1 MAYASSR
8 NQRGYVQKESV
19 WGTIPNGTG
28 TASVAATDAFQ
39 FISLDMNSAQPI
51 NPRPDKTGSLSQV
64 KGTAGRKSATWSMTC
79 SLAGSGAAGT
89 PPDIDVFLAALM
101 GKDGVPNGTTNVTYG
116 LEDASPSLTIWDFCP
131 PAGVEQR
138 CIFGAIV
145 QRATFNFG
153 GNFAQV
159 TFSGEGKAV
168 LTKNGY
174 AGADTD
180 GKGGLNA
187 FPSEPSSQTTAGSA
201 VSGYKGVIT
210 LDSVAYS
217 TIRSGNIDIAVAR
230 ELPKDGWDTDY
241 PLAPADGIRTVTAA
255 WSQYED
261 DAAGLATLIGKMIAH
276 TTFDSSYQFGKT
288 AGNIWTIT
296 LNDNLFDAPTYGYD
310 ATRRYINFKCQA
322 AASSGTAKD
331 ECSIVLT

>member
-1 MAYASSR
+1 MAYGSSR
-8 NQRGYVQKESV
+8 NQRGYVQKESS
-19 WGTIPNGTG
+19 WGVIPATG
-28 TASVAATDAFQ
+28 NVATVAATDAFQ

-51 NPRPDKTGSLSQV
+51 NARPDKTGSLSQV

-89 PPDIDVFLAALM
+89 APDIDVFLAALM
-101 GKDGVPNGTTNVTYG
+101 GKDGTVASSTSVTYA

-145 QRATFNFG
+145 QKATISFG
-153 GNFAQV
+153 GNFAQI

-180 GKGGLNA
+180 GKGGLSA
-187 FPSEPSSQTTAGSA
+187 FPSEPASQTTAGSA
-201 VSGYKGVIT
+201 VSGYKGTVT
-210 LDSVAYS
+210 LDGVAYT
-217 TIRSGNIDIAVAR
+217 TIRTGSIDIAIAR

-241 PLAPADGIRTVTAA
+241 PLAPADGMRTVSAN

-276 TTFDSSYQFGKT
+276 TTFDQSFAFGKT
-288 AGNIWTIT
+288 AGNIWTVNM
-296 LNDNLFDAPTYGYD
+296 NDNLFDAPELRYD
-310 ATRRYINFKCQA
+310 AARRYYGLKCQA

-331 ECSIVLT
+331 EATIVCT